1 MVRPNQTGKWR
12 SIILLTIAT
21 TMALSTWFSATAVMP
36 RLAMEFDV
44 SDAWISFASSMVAIG
59 FVTGTLFTAIS
70 GIADRVDP
78 RRIFMWSCALAA
90 TANLATLFVPPHSIA
105 FIATRFLVG
114 ASIAGVYPIA
124 MKMAA
129 GWADKDR
136 GALIGLLT
144 GAVTLGS
151 ATPHLLGVAAA
162 VDWRFVIIGSSALA
176 AIAAGAMPFVR
187 AGPNLRTASRF
198 KVSYVL
204 KAWTNKPL
212 RLANFGYFGH
222 MWELYAMWAWL
233 GVFLASSF
241 AKNPGGPSATALA
254 MALTFAAISAGAVG
268 CWIGG
273 IIADRIGRTAFTI
286 GAMTISG
293 LCALGIGFFHG
304 ADPWIVG
311 ALAIVWGTAVVAD
324 SPQFSAS
331 VTELSDPDLIGTMLT
346 IQTSIGFL
354 ITVLTIHL
362 TPVIVDIVGWR
373 YAFIYLALGPALG
386 IVAMAKLRAL
396 PESTRLANGNR

>member
-1 MVRPNQTGKWR
+1 
-12 SIILLTIAT
+12 
-21 TMALSTWFSATAVMP
+21 MP

-44 SDAWISFASSMVAIG
+44 SDAWIGFASSMVAIG
-59 FVTGTLFTAIS
+59 FVIGTLFTATS
-70 GIADRVDP
+70 GIADRSDP
-78 RRIFMWSCALAA
+78 RHIFMWSCTLAA
-90 TANLATLFVPPHSIA
+90 TSNLATLFVPPDSIA
-105 FIATRFLVG
+105 FIATRFMVG

-136 GALIGLLT
+136 GVLIGLLT

-151 ATPHLLGVAAA
+151 AMPHLLGVAAE
-162 VDWRFVIIGSSALA
+162 VDWRLVIIGSSALA
-176 AIAAGAMPFVR
+176 ATAAVVMKFVR

-198 KVSYVL
+198 KPKYVL

-212 RLANFGYFGH
+212 RLANIGYFGH

-241 AKNPGGPSATALA
+241 ARNPGGPSATALA
-254 MALTFAAISAGAVG
+254 MASTFAAISAGAVG

-273 IIADRIGRTAFTI
+273 IIADRIGRTTFTI
-286 GAMTISG
+286 GAMTVSG
-293 LCALGIGFFHG
+293 LCALTIGFFHG
-304 ADPWIVG
+304 AEPWLVCT
-311 ALAIVWGTAVVAD
+311 LAIIWGASVVAD

-331 VTELSDPDLIGTMLT
+331 VTELSEPELIGTMLT
-346 IQTSIGFL
+346 IQTSVGFL
-354 ITVLTIHL
+354 ITILTIHL
-362 TPVIVDIVGWR
+362 TPVIVDITGWR

-386 IVAMAKLRAL
+386 IFAMARLRAL
-396 PESTRLANGNR
+396 PESVRLANGNR